1 VSEPSGQ
8 LAAVT
13 VASEHDDMAYISLDG
28 LLACFAIARNGD
40 DEYTAPNVEMEYY
53 RIFGGQLL
61 AQTIAIAAADTGKL
75 VKSMHVV
82 FPREGLTAEAVRF
95 LVERPHD
102 GRAFATRRITG
113 VQDAGKPI
121 LVAQISCHTLEESAL
136 EVSTEGPEVGR
147 PEDATPTELDMIPFE
162 TRVVGGIDLTDR
174 AVRKPEYQAWLK
186 VDRALP
192 DDPAVHQGVLAWCSD
207 LTLIGTTLLPV
218 DGFSQADSPERLHT
232 APVTHSLWFHRPF
245 RIDDWV
251 LLAQQG
257 HSLSGARGFG
267 TGHAFDADGA
277 LVASYAQEAMIREG
291 GR

>member
-1 VSEPSGQ
+1 
-8 LAAVT
+8 
-13 VASEHDDMAYISLDG
+13 MAFIDLDG
-28 LLACFAIARNGD
+28 LLGCFAISRAGD
-40 DEYTAPNVEMEYY
+40 DEYAAPNVEMEYY

-61 AQTIAIAAADTGKL
+61 EQTIAIAATDTGKV
-75 VKSMHVV
+75 VKSLHVV
-82 FPREGLTAEAVRF
+82 FPREGLTAEGVRF

-113 VQDAGKPI
+113 VQESGKPI
-121 LVAQISCHTLEESAL
+121 LVAQISCHALEESAL
-136 EVSTEGPEVGR
+136 QVDTAGPDVGR
-147 PEDATPTELDMIPFE
+147 PEDATATELDMIPFE

-174 AVRKPEYQAWLK
+174 AVRPAEYAAWLR
-186 VDRALP
+186 VDRRLP

-218 DGFSQADSPERLHT
+218 EGYSQADSPERLHT

-251 LLAQQG
+251 LLAQHG
-257 HSLSGARGFG
+257 NSLSGARGFG
-267 TGHAFDADGA
+267 TGHAFGADGE

>member
-1 VSEPSGQ
+1 MSEPRAR
-8 LAAVT
+8 LAPAT
-13 VASEHDDMAYISLDG
+13 PASEHDDMAHIDLDG
-28 LLACFAIARNGD
+28 LLGCFAIERRGD
-40 DEYTAPNVEMEYY
+40 DEYTAPNVEMAYY

-61 AQTIAIAAADTGKL
+61 AQTIAVAAADTGKL
-75 VKSMHVV
+75 VKSVHVV
-82 FPREGLTAEAVRF
+82 FPREGLIAESVRF

-113 VQDAGKPI
+113 VQDSGKPI
-121 LVAQISCHTLEESAL
+121 LVAQISCHTPEESAL
-136 EVSTEGPEVGR
+136 EVDTEGPEVGR

-162 TRVVGGIDLTDR
+162 TRVVGGVDLADR
-174 AVRKPEYQAWLK
+174 TVRPAAYAAWLR
-186 VDRALP
+186 VDRTLP

-218 DGFSQADSPERLHT
+218 EGYSQADSPERLHT

-257 HSLSGARGFG
+257 NSLSGARGFG
-267 TGHAFDADGA
+267 TGHAFGADGA

>member
-1 VSEPSGQ
+1 
-8 LAAVT
+8 
-13 VASEHDDMAYISLDG
+13 MAFIDLDG
-28 LLACFAIARNGD
+28 MLSCFAISRAGD

-61 AQTIAIAAADTGKL
+61 AQTIAVAAADTGKV
-75 VKSMHVV
+75 VKSIHVV

-113 VQDAGKPI
+113 VQAAGKPI
-121 LVAQISCHTLEESAL
+121 LVAQVSCHAPEESAL
-136 EVSTEGPEVGR
+136 EHHTPRPDVGA
-147 PEDATPTELDMIPFE
+147 PEDATPLEIDMIPFE
-162 TRVVGGIDLTDR
+162 TRVVGGVDLADR
-174 AVRKPEYQAWLK
+174 TVRPARYQMWSRVGRPLG
-186 VDRALP
+186 
-192 DDPAVHQGVLAWCSD
+192 DDPAVHQGILAWCSD
-207 LTLIGTTLLPV
+207 LTLIGTTLFPV
-218 DGFSQADSPERLHT
+218 DGYSQADSPERLHT

-251 LLAQQG
+251 LFAQEG
-257 HSLSGARGFG
+257 NSLGGARGFA
-267 TGHAFDADGA
+267 TGHAFGADGA